1 MIKLAITGGIASG
14 KSELST
20 FLKDKGEVVID
31 LDEISHQLTDNNLD
45 VINDILQQ
53 FGKEVKNSNGSID
66 RKKLS
71 KIVFDNS
78 QKMLTL
84 EKILHPRIREVMF
97 DEMNSYKTQRVF
109 VEVQLLAE
117 KKMADLFDHIVLM
130 LVSRETQIER
140 LKSKRA
146 ISKDLVN
153 QILDK
158 QLSNE
163 KRIEKLQKFS
173 LFTIENNS
181 SKKELID
188 KLEDLY
194 KQLID
199 L

>member
-1 MIKLAITGGIASG
+1 MIKIAITGGIASG

-31 LDEISHQLTDNNLD
+31 LDEISHQLTDNNSD
-45 VINDILQQ
+45 VINEITQE
-53 FGKEVKNSNGSID
+53 FGDKIKNPTGSIN
-66 RKKLS
+66 RKELS
-71 KIVFDNS
+71 KIVFEDS

-84 EKILHPRIREVMF
+84 EQVLHPRIRKAMLN
-97 DEMNSYKTQRVF
+97 EMSSCRNERVF

-130 LVSRETQIER
+130 SVSRKTQIER
-140 LKSKRA
+140 LKNERA
-146 ISKDLVN
+146 MSKDLVN

-163 KRIEKLQKFS
+163 ERIESLKKFS
-173 LFTIENNS
+173 LFTIDNNS
-181 SKKELID
+181 SKEKLVD
-188 KLEDLY
+188 KFEDLY
-194 KQLID
+194 KKLIN

>member
-31 LDEISHQLTDNNLD
+31 LDKISHQLTDNNLD
-45 VINDILQQ
+45 VINDIVQQ

-130 LVSRETQIER
+130 SVSRETQIER

>member
-31 LDEISHQLTDNNLD
+31 LDEISHQLTDNNSD
-45 VINDILQQ
+45 VINDIVQQ
-53 FGKEVKNSNGSID
+53 FGEKIKNPTGSIN

-71 KIVFDNS
+71 KVVFDNS

-84 EKILHPRIREVMF
+84 EKILHPRIRELMF
-97 DEMNSYKTQRVF
+97 DEMNSYNTQRVF

-130 LVSRETQIER
+130 SVSRETQIER

>member
-1 MIKLAITGGIASG
+1 MIKIAITGGIASG

-20 FLKDKGEVVID
+20 FLRDKDEVLID
-31 LDEISHQLTDNNLD
+31 LDEISHHLTDNNSD
-45 VINDILQQ
+45 VINDIVQQ
-53 FGKEVKNSNGSID
+53 FGQEVKNSNGSVN
-66 RKKLS
+66 RKKIS
-71 KIVFDNS
+71 EIVFDDS

-97 DEMNSYKTQRVF
+97 DEINSCKNERVF

-130 LVSRETQIER
+130 SVSRKTQIER
-140 LKSKRA
+140 LKNERA
-146 ISKDLVN
+146 MSKDLVN

-163 KRIEKLQKFS
+163 ERIESLKKFS
-173 LFTIENNS
+173 LFTIDNNS
-181 SKKELID
+181 SKEKLVD
-188 KLEDLY
+188 KFEDLY
-194 KQLID
+194 KKLIN

>member
-1 MIKLAITGGIASG
+1 MIKISITGGIASG

-31 LDEISHQLTDNNLD
+31 LDEISHQLTDNNSD
-45 VINDILQQ
+45 VINDIVQQ
-53 FGKEVKNSNGSID
+53 FGQEVKNSNGSIN

-71 KIVFDNS
+71 KIVFDDS

-97 DEMNSYKTQRVF
+97 DEINSLKTERVF

-117 KKMADLFDHIVLM
+117 KKMADLFDHIVIM
-130 LVSRETQIER
+130 SVSREMQIER
-140 LKSKRA
+140 LESIRG
-146 ISKDLVN
+146 INRDLMD
-153 QILDK
+153 QILGK

-163 KRIEKLQKFS
+163 ERIESLKKFS

-181 SKKELID
+181 SKKELVE

-194 KQLID
+194 KKLID

>member
-45 VINDILQQ
+45 VINDIVQQ

-130 LVSRETQIER
+130 SVSRETQIER
-140 LKSKRA
+140 LESKRD
-146 ISKDLVN
+146 INRDLMD
-153 QILDK
+153 QILAK

-163 KRIEKLQKFS
+163 ERIEKLQKFS
-173 LFTIENNS
+173 LFIIDNNS
-181 SKKELID
+181 SKKELVD
-188 KLEDLY
+188 KLEGLY
-194 KQLID
+194 KKLIN

>member
-1 MIKLAITGGIASG
+1 MIKIAITGGIASG

-31 LDEISHQLTDNNLD
+31 LDEISHQLTDNNSD
-45 VINDILQQ
+45 VINEITQE
-53 FGKEVKNSNGSID
+53 FGDKIKNPTGSIN
-66 RKKLS
+66 RKELS
-71 KIVFDNS
+71 KIVFEDS

-84 EKILHPRIREVMF
+84 EQVLHPRIRKAMLN
-97 DEMNSYKTQRVF
+97 EMSSCKNERVF

-130 LVSRETQIER
+130 SVSRKTQIER
-140 LKSKRA
+140 LKNERA
-146 ISKDLVN
+146 MSKDLVN

-163 KRIEKLQKFS
+163 ERIESLKKFS
-173 LFTIENNS
+173 LFTIDNNS
-181 SKKELID
+181 SKEKLVD
-188 KLEDLY
+188 KFEDLY
-194 KQLID
+194 KKLIN

>member
-1 MIKLAITGGIASG
+1 MIKISITGGIASG

-31 LDEISHQLTDNNLD
+31 LDEISHQLTDNNSD
-45 VINDILQQ
+45 VINDIVQQ
-53 FGKEVKNSNGSID
+53 FGQEVKNSNGSIN

-71 KIVFDNS
+71 KIVFDDS

-97 DEMNSYKTQRVF
+97 DEINSLKTERVF

-117 KKMADLFDHIVLM
+117 KKMADLFNHIVLIS
-130 LVSRETQIER
+130 VSRKTQIER

-173 LFTIENNS
+173 LFTIDNNS
-181 SKKELID
+181 SKEKLVD
-188 KLEDLY
+188 KFEDLY
-194 KQLID
+194 KKLIN

>member
-31 LDEISHQLTDNNLD
+31 LDEISHQLTDNNSD
-45 VINDILQQ
+45 VINEITQA
-53 FGKEVKNSNGSID
+53 FGDKIKNPTGSIN
-66 RKKLS
+66 RKELS
-71 KIVFDNS
+71 KVVFDDP

-84 EKILHPRIREVMF
+84 EKILHPQIRKAMF
-97 DEMNSYKTQRVF
+97 DEINSLKTERVF

-117 KKMADLFDHIVLM
+117 KQMADLFDHIVLIS
-130 LVSRETQIER
+130 VSKETQIER

>member
-1 MIKLAITGGIASG
+1 MIKIAITGGIASG

-31 LDEISHQLTDNNLD
+31 LDEISHQLTDNNSD
-45 VINDILQQ
+45 VINEITQE
-53 FGKEVKNSNGSID
+53 FGDKIKNPTGSIN
-66 RKKLS
+66 RKELS
-71 KIVFDNS
+71 KIVFEDS

-84 EKILHPRIREVMF
+84 EQVLHPRIRKAMLN
-97 DEMNSYKTQRVF
+97 EMSSCRNERVF

-130 LVSRETQIER
+130 SVSRKTQIER
-140 LKSKRA
+140 LKNERA
-146 ISKDLVN
+146 MSKDLVN

-163 KRIEKLQKFS
+163 ERIESLKKFS
-173 LFTIENNS
+173 LFTIDNNS
-181 SKKELID
+181 SKEKLVD

-194 KQLID
+194 KQLIN

>member
-31 LDEISHQLTDNNLD
+31 LDEISHQLTDNNSD
-45 VINDILQQ
+45 VINDIVQQ
-53 FGKEVKNSNGSID
+53 FGEKIKNPTGSIN
-66 RKKLS
+66 RKELS
-71 KIVFDNS
+71 KVVFDDP

-84 EKILHPRIREVMF
+84 EKILHPQIRKAMF
-97 DEMNSYKTQRVF
+97 DEINSLKTERVF

-117 KKMADLFDHIVLM
+117 KQMADLFDHIVLM
-130 LVSRETQIER
+130 SVSRKTQIER

-173 LFTIENNS
+173 LFTIDNNS
-181 SKKELID
+181 SKEKLVD
-188 KLEDLY
+188 KFEDLY
-194 KQLID
+194 KKLIN

>member
-1 MIKLAITGGIASG
+1 MIKIAITGGIASG

-31 LDEISHQLTDNNLD
+31 LDEISHQLTDNNSD
-45 VINDILQQ
+45 VINEITQE
-53 FGKEVKNSNGSID
+53 FGDKIKNPTGSIN
-66 RKKLS
+66 RKELS
-71 KIVFDNS
+71 KIVFEDS

-84 EKILHPRIREVMF
+84 EQVLHPRIRKAMLN
-97 DEMNSYKTQRVF
+97 EMSSCKNERVF

-130 LVSRETQIER
+130 SVSRKTQVER
-140 LKSKRA
+140 LKNERA
-146 ISKDLVN
+146 MSKDLVN

-163 KRIEKLQKFS
+163 ERIESLKKFS
-173 LFTIENNS
+173 LFTIDNNS
-181 SKKELID
+181 SKEKLVD
-188 KLEDLY
+188 KFEDLY
-194 KQLID
+194 KKLIN

>member
-1 MIKLAITGGIASG
+1 MIKIAITGGIASG
-14 KSELST
+14 KSQLST

-45 VINDILQQ
+45 VINDIVQQ

-130 LVSRETQIER
+130 SVSRETQIER

>member
-31 LDEISHQLTDNNLD
+31 LDEISHQLTDNNSD
-45 VINDILQQ
+45 VINDIVQQ
-53 FGKEVKNSNGSID
+53 FGQEVKNSNGSIN

-71 KIVFDNS
+71 KIVFDDS

-97 DEMNSYKTQRVF
+97 DEINSLKTERVF

-117 KKMADLFDHIVLM
+117 KKMADLFDHIVLIS
-130 LVSRETQIER
+130 VSKETQIER

-173 LFTIENNS
+173 LFTIDNNS
-181 SKKELID
+181 SKEKLVD
-188 KLEDLY
+188 KFEDLY
-194 KQLID
+194 KKLIN

>member
-1 MIKLAITGGIASG
+1 MIKISITGGIASG

-31 LDEISHQLTDNNLD
+31 LDEISHQLTDNNSD
-45 VINDILQQ
+45 VINDIAQK
-53 FGKEVKNSNGSID
+53 FGENIKNPTGSIN

-71 KIVFDNS
+71 KIVFDDS

-84 EKILHPRIREVMF
+84 EKILHPRIREAMF
-97 DEMNSYKTQRVF
+97 DEINSCKNERVF

-117 KKMADLFDHIVLM
+117 KQMADLFDHIVVM
-130 LVSRETQIER
+130 SVSRKTQEER
-140 LKSKRA
+140 LKNKRA
-146 ISKDLVN
+146 MSKDLVD
-153 QILDK
+153 QILGR

-163 KRIEKLQKFS
+163 ERIEKLQKFS
-173 LFTIENNS
+173 LFMIENNS
-181 SKKELID
+181 SKEELVD

-194 KQLID
+194 KKLIN

>member
-1 MIKLAITGGIASG
+1 MIKISITGGIASG

-31 LDEISHQLTDNNLD
+31 LDEISHQLTDNNSD
-45 VINDILQQ
+45 VINDIVQQ
-53 FGKEVKNSNGSID
+53 FGQEVKNSNGSIN

-71 KIVFDNS
+71 KIVFDDS

-97 DEMNSYKTQRVF
+97 DEINSLKTERVF

-117 KKMADLFDHIVLM
+117 KKMADLFNHIVLM
-130 LVSRETQIER
+130 SVSRETQIER
-140 LKSKRA
+140 LESKRD
-146 ISKDLVN
+146 INRDLMD
-153 QILDK
+153 QILTK

-163 KRIEKLQKFS
+163 ERIEKLQKFS
-173 LFTIENNS
+173 LFIIDNNS
-181 SKKELID
+181 SKKELVD
-188 KLEDLY
+188 KLEGLY
-194 KQLID
+194 KKLIN

>member
-1 MIKLAITGGIASG
+1 MIKISITGGIASG

-31 LDEISHQLTDNNLD
+31 LDEISHQLTDNNSD
-45 VINDILQQ
+45 VINDIVQQ
-53 FGKEVKNSNGSID
+53 FGEKIKNPTGSIN
-66 RKKLS
+66 RKELS
-71 KIVFDNS
+71 KVVFDDP

-84 EKILHPRIREVMF
+84 EKILHPQIRKAMF
-97 DEMNSYKTQRVF
+97 DEINSLKTERVF

-117 KKMADLFDHIVLM
+117 KQMADLFDHIVLIS
-130 LVSRETQIER
+130 VSKETQIER

>member
-45 VINDILQQ
+45 VINDIVQQ

-130 LVSRETQIER
+130 SVSRKTQIER

-173 LFTIENNS
+173 LFTIDNNS
-181 SKKELID
+181 SKEKLVD
-188 KLEDLY
+188 KFEDLY
-194 KQLID
+194 KKLIN

>member
-1 MIKLAITGGIASG
+1 MIKIAITGGIASG

-31 LDEISHQLTDNNLD
+31 LDEISHQLTDNNSD
-45 VINDILQQ
+45 VINEITQE
-53 FGKEVKNSNGSID
+53 FGDKIKNPTGSIN
-66 RKKLS
+66 RKELS
-71 KIVFDNS
+71 KIVFEDS

-84 EKILHPRIREVMF
+84 EQVLHPRIRKAMLN
-97 DEMNSYKTQRVF
+97 EMSSCRNERVF

-130 LVSRETQIER
+130 SVSRKTQIER
-140 LKSKRA
+140 LKNERA
-146 ISKDLVN
+146 MSKDLVN

-163 KRIEKLQKFS
+163 ERIESLKKFS
-173 LFTIENNS
+173 LFTIDNNS
-181 SKKELID
+181 SKEKLFD
-188 KLEDLY
+188 KFEDLY
-194 KQLID
+194 KKLIN

>member
-45 VINDILQQ
+45 VINDIVQQ

-130 LVSRETQIER
+130 SVSRETQIER

-146 ISKDLVN
+146 ISKDFVN

>member
-1 MIKLAITGGIASG
+1 MIKIAITGGIASG

-31 LDEISHQLTDNNLD
+31 LDEISHQLTDNNSD
-45 VINDILQQ
+45 VINEITQE
-53 FGKEVKNSNGSID
+53 FGDKIKNPTGSIN
-66 RKKLS
+66 RKELS
-71 KIVFDNS
+71 KIVFEDS

-84 EKILHPRIREVMF
+84 EQVLHPRIRKAMLN
-97 DEMNSYKTQRVF
+97 EMSSCKNERAF

-130 LVSRETQIER
+130 SVSRKTQVER
-140 LKSKRA
+140 LKNERA
-146 ISKDLVN
+146 MSKDLVN

-163 KRIEKLQKFS
+163 ERIESLKKFS
-173 LFTIENNS
+173 LFTIDNNS
-181 SKKELID
+181 SKEKLVD
-188 KLEDLY
+188 KFEDLY
-194 KQLID
+194 KKLIN

>member
-1 MIKLAITGGIASG
+1 MIKIAITGGIASG

-31 LDEISHQLTDNNLD
+31 LDEISHQLTDNNSD
-45 VINDILQQ
+45 VINEITQE
-53 FGKEVKNSNGSID
+53 FGDKIKNPTGSIN
-66 RKKLS
+66 RKELS
-71 KIVFDNS
+71 KIVFQDS

-84 EKILHPRIREVMF
+84 EQVLHPRIRKAMLN
-97 DEMNSYKTQRVF
+97 EMSSCKNERVF

-130 LVSRETQIER
+130 SVSRKTQVER
-140 LKSKRA
+140 LKNERA
-146 ISKDLVN
+146 MSKDLVN

-163 KRIEKLQKFS
+163 ERIESLKKFS
-173 LFTIENNS
+173 LFTIDNNS
-181 SKKELID
+181 SKEKLVD
-188 KLEDLY
+188 KFEDLY
-194 KQLID
+194 KKLIN

>member
-1 MIKLAITGGIASG
+1 MIKIAITGGIASG
-14 KSELST
+14 KSELSF

-31 LDEISHQLTDNNLD
+31 LDEISHQLTDNNSD
-45 VINDILQQ
+45 VINDIVQQ

-130 LVSRETQIER
+130 SVSRETQIER

>member
-45 VINDILQQ
+45 VINDIVQQ

>member
-45 VINDILQQ
+45 VINDIVQQ

-130 LVSRETQIER
+130 SVSRETQIER
-140 LKSKRA
+140 LKSKRG
-146 ISKDLVN
+146 INRDLMD
-153 QILDK
+153 QILAK

-163 KRIEKLQKFS
+163 ERIESLQKFS
-173 LFTIENNS
+173 LFTIDNNS
-181 SKKELID
+181 SKKELVD

-194 KQLID
+194 KKLIN

>member
-1 MIKLAITGGIASG
+1 MIKISITGGIASG

-31 LDEISHQLTDNNLD
+31 LDEISHQLTDNNSD
-45 VINDILQQ
+45 VINDIVQQ
-53 FGKEVKNSNGSID
+53 FGQEVKNSNGSIN

-71 KIVFDNS
+71 KIVFDDS

-97 DEMNSYKTQRVF
+97 DEINSLKTERVF

-117 KKMADLFDHIVLM
+117 KKMAYLFNHIVLM
-130 LVSRETQIER
+130 SVSRETQIER
-140 LKSKRA
+140 LESKRD
-146 ISKDLVN
+146 INRDLMD
-153 QILDK
+153 QILAK

-163 KRIEKLQKFS
+163 ERIEKLQKFS
-173 LFTIENNS
+173 LFIIDNNS
-181 SKKELID
+181 SKKELVD
-188 KLEDLY
+188 KLEGLY
-194 KQLID
+194 KKLIN

>member
-45 VINDILQQ
+45 VINDIVQQ

-117 KKMADLFDHIVLM
+117 KKMADLFNHIVLIS
-130 LVSRETQIER
+130 VSRETQIER
-140 LKSKRA
+140 LESNRG
-146 ISKDLVN
+146 INRDLMDK
-153 QILDK
+153 ILAK
-158 QLSNE
+158 QLSNQE
-163 KRIEKLQKFS
+163 RIEKLQKFS
-173 LFTIENNS
+173 LFIIDNNS
-181 SKKELID
+181 SKKELVN

-194 KQLID
+194 KKLIN

>member
-45 VINDILQQ
+45 VINDIVQQ

-84 EKILHPRIREVMF
+84 EKILHPQIREVMF

-130 LVSRETQIER
+130 SVSRETQIER

>member
-1 MIKLAITGGIASG
+1 MIKISITGGIASG

-31 LDEISHQLTDNNLD
+31 LDEISHQLTDNNSD
-45 VINDILQQ
+45 VINDIVQQ
-53 FGKEVKNSNGSID
+53 FGQEVKNSNGSIN

-71 KIVFDNS
+71 KIVFDDS

-97 DEMNSYKTQRVF
+97 DEINSLKTERVF

-117 KKMADLFDHIVLM
+117 KKMADLFNHIVLIS
-130 LVSRETQIER
+130 VSRETQIER

>member
-31 LDEISHQLTDNNLD
+31 LDEISHQLTENNLD
-45 VINDILQQ
+45 VINDIVQQ

-130 LVSRETQIER
+130 SVSRETQIER

>member
-45 VINDILQQ
+45 VINDIVQQ

-130 LVSRETQIER
+130 SVSRETQIER

>member
-1 MIKLAITGGIASG
+1 MIKIAITGGIASG

-31 LDEISHQLTDNNLD
+31 LDEISHQLTDNNSD
-45 VINDILQQ
+45 VINEITQE
-53 FGKEVKNSNGSID
+53 FGDKIKNPTGSIN
-66 RKKLS
+66 RKELS
-71 KIVFDNS
+71 KIVFEDS

-84 EKILHPRIREVMF
+84 EQVLHPRIRKAMLN
-97 DEMNSYKTQRVF
+97 EMSSCRNERVF

-130 LVSRETQIER
+130 SVSRKTQVER
-140 LKSKRA
+140 LKNERA
-146 ISKDLVN
+146 MSKDLVN

-163 KRIEKLQKFS
+163 ERIESLKKFS
-173 LFTIENNS
+173 LFTIDNNS
-181 SKKELID
+181 SKEKLVD
-188 KLEDLY
+188 KFEDLY
-194 KQLID
+194 KKLIN

>member
-31 LDEISHQLTDNNLD
+31 LDEISHQLTDNNSD
-45 VINDILQQ
+45 VINDIVQQ
-53 FGKEVKNSNGSID
+53 FGEKIKNPTGSIN
-66 RKKLS
+66 RKELS
-71 KIVFDNS
+71 KVVFDDP

-84 EKILHPRIREVMF
+84 EKILHPQIRKAMF
-97 DEMNSYKTQRVF
+97 DEINSLKTERVF

-117 KKMADLFDHIVLM
+117 KQMADLFDHIVLM
-130 LVSRETQIER
+130 SVSRKTQIER